1 MPDTSPPQ
9 PPILIAALY
18 RFAAIDPYKARDPLH
33 ALCERERVKGTL
45 LLANEGINGTIAG
58 SDTGIAAVL
67 KAIRALP
74 DCETLSVKFS
84 RAEEMPFHRLKVRIK
99 REIVTMGQPDIDPAR
114 SVGTYVPPRE
124 WNALVDDPDTI
135 LIDTRNDYEV
145 AIGSFR
151 GAIDPRT
158 KSFREFPDWFEA
170 HRAEWEA
177 VGRHPKIAMFCTGGI
192 RCEKATAFVKQQ
204 GLEEVYHL
212 EGGIL
217 AYLEQMEVAQSR
229 WDGECFVFD
238 ERVSVGHG
246 LEVGSHT
253 LCRACRMPLDEE
265 DRASPLFVEGVAC
278 PACHDARTEDQ
289 RRSYAERHRQSEL
302 AKKRGV
308 AHVGAKQ
315 PGSGRG

>member
-1 MPDTSPPQ
+1 MPDRSSPQ
-9 PPILIAALY
+9 SPISIAALY
-18 RFAAIDPYKARDPLH
+18 RFAALDPHSVRDSLH
-33 ALCERERVKGTL
+33 TLCEREGVKGTL
-45 LLANEGINGTIAG
+45 LLAKEGINGTIAG
-58 SDTGIAAVL
+58 TDAAIATVL
-67 KAIRALP
+67 DAIRALP

-84 RAEEMPFHRLKVRIK
+84 RAEAMPFHRLKVRVK
-99 REIVTMGQPDIDPAR
+99 REIVTMGQPDIDPVR

-158 KSFREFPDWFEA
+158 KSFREFPHWFEA
-170 HRAEWEA
+170 HRQEWEA
-177 VGRHPKIAMFCTGGI
+177 EGRSPKIAMFCTGGI
-192 RCEKATAFVKQQ
+192 RCEKATAYVKQQ
-204 GLEEVYHL
+204 GLEDVYHL
-212 EGGIL
+212 QGGIL
-217 AYLEQMEVAQSR
+217 AYLEQMQAKESR

-246 LEVGSHT
+246 LVQGSHT
-253 LCRACRMPLDEE
+253 LCRACRMPLSEQ

-278 PACHDARTEDQ
+278 PACHDARTEEQ

-302 AKKRGV
+302 AKQRGV
-308 AHVGAKQ
+308 PHVGAKQ
-315 PGSGRG
+315 PGSGGG